1 VAPSGPPTD
10 DPAEPGPADVPG
22 AALTLTQVTWRNGE
36 ADGTSAADGVT
47 LHVPPGQSVALHSV
61 PPSDA
66 AELLNIVAGLRRP
79 RSGQVRVD
87 EVAVEQLSGPAL
99 DDYGA
104 SRGLLYARLPLVP
117 WLPAADNVLA
127 ALPPGQP
134 DAVIRERAARLLAI
148 TGATHLNG
156 PVGALTAEQQWRILV
171 ARALRMNPR
180 LVLAEDPSPGL
191 DSRDATA
198 VLDLLM
204 DVHAQFGFTL
214 LLAIGR
220 QATASRCQ
228 RLVRLAGAAVVE
240 DELINDDPWTRDRI
254 DRIG

>member
-1 VAPSGPPTD
+1 MAVAPSSPPADGPPGQ
-10 DPAEPGPADVPG
+10 GPANVPG
-22 AALTLTQVTWRNGE
+22 AALTLTHLTWRSSD

-61 PPSDA
+61 PPGDA
-66 AELLNIVAGLRRP
+66 TELLNIIAGLRRP
-79 RSGQVRVD
+79 RSGQVTVD

-99 DDYGA
+99 DDYVA
-104 SRGLLYARLPLVP
+104 SQAYARLPLVP
-117 WLPAADNVLA
+117 WLSAADNVLA

-134 DAVIRERAARLLAI
+134 DAAMREQAARLLAL
-148 TGATHLNG
+148 TGATHLTG
-156 PVGALTAEQQWRILV
+156 PAGALTGEQQWRILI

-180 LVLAEDPSPGL
+180 LVLAEDPTPGL
-191 DSRDATA
+191 DSRAASA

-228 RLVRLAGAAVVE
+228 RLIRLAGAAVVE
-240 DELINDDPWTRDRI
+240 DELIKDDPWTRDRI